1 MRFIKSDHRYNMY
14 YAGFRYILEFNESSQ
29 SDIRLYRQLNN
40 AFTLLHGPSVDR
52 IPPLPENIL
61 PRYVA
66 NNNWR
71 SETNNRT
78 RTRRIYF
85 KVESD
90 YTMAMLKAEYET
102 NQIKSLLSTV

>member
-1 MRFIKSDHRYNMY
+1 MRFIKSNHRYNMY
-14 YAGFRYILEFNESSQ
+14 CVGFHYILEFYNANL
-29 SDIRLYRQLNN
+29 DDRMLWRKLCV
-40 AFTLLHGPSVDR
+40 AFTQLYGPSTDR
-52 IPPLPENIL
+52 IPPAPGQQF

-90 YTMAMLKAEYET
+90 YTMAMLKAQYET
-102 NQIKSLLSTV
+102 N